1 MASRYS
7 NAVEMI
13 RLVEYYKVLIKLLG
27 ISRSMTTI
35 AWKIINH
42 IVSRE
47 WGEKRIQSL
56 VHDAMDVYVKDLW
69 YNKDSYY
76 KSVPIEEEYP
86 MREKAIERLETLRE
100 YFHDVS
106 NGKVSISDI
115 YAKREGEVLEDM
127 RMEVMGL
134 IEDRVSPKE
143 YVEPL
148 RVVKQMRELD

>member
-1 MASRYS
+1 
-7 NAVEMI
+7 
-13 RLVEYYKVLIKLLG
+13 
-27 ISRSMTTI
+27 
-35 AWKIINH
+35 
-42 IVSRE
+42 
-47 WGEKRIQSL
+47 
-56 VHDAMDVYVKDLW
+56 
-69 YNKDSYY
+69 
-76 KSVPIEEEYP
+76 

-148 RVVKQMRELD
+148 RVVKQMRELE

>member
-56 VHDAMDVYVKDLW
+56 ARDAMNMYAEDLW
-69 YNKDSYY
+69 YNKGSYF
-76 KSVPIEEEYP
+76 PIEEEYP
-86 MREKAIERLETLRE
+86 MREKAIERLETLQE
-100 YFHDVS
+100 YFRDIL
-106 NGKVSISDI
+106 NGKVSFSDI

-127 RMEVMGL
+127 RMEVLGL

-148 RVVKQMRELD
+148 RVVKQMKELE